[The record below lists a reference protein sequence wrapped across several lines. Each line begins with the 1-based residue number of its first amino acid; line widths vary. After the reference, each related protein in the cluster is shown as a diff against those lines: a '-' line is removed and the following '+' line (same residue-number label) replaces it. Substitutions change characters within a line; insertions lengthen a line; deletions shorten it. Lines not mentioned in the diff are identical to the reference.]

1 MVNNMTDLTAH
12 DAAPAWQTRDHLD
25 DPVIGELRNR
35 FGPDAFTVQPTRTGV
50 PVVWVK
56 REQLLEVGD
65 FLKKLPKP
73 YVMLFARD
81 GAGRVSLNAIAKEA
95 GVTPAML
102 HYYFSSRDA
111 LVTQLIEERFMPL
124 RNHIS
129 RIFVDHP
136 QDPVLALTMMVETL
150 AHMAEKNAWFA
161 PLWMQEIIGEMP
173 ILRQHMDARFGEE
186 RFQVMLET
194 VRRWQLE
201 GKINPAL
208 SPELLFTTVISLVL
222 VPFSRIHSDP
232 RLQAVNRQTIISH
245 ALALMGHGVG
255 G

>member
-1 MVNNMTDLTAH
+1 MPAQKANEAPRRPGRPRGKKPGTA
-12 DAAPAWQTRDHLD
+12 
-25 DPVIGELRNR
+25 N
-35 FGPDAFTVQPTRTGV
+35 
-50 PVVWVK
+50 
-56 REQLLEVGD
+56 REQLIDIALA
-65 FLKKLPKP
+65 
-73 YVMLFARD
+73 LFARH
-81 GAGRVSLNAIAKEA
+81 GAARVSLNAIAKEA

-102 HYYFSSRDA
+102 N
-111 LVTQLIEERFMPL
+111 LLEERFMPL
-124 RNHIS
+124 RNDIS

-136 QDPVLALTMMVETL
+136 QDPVTALTMMVETL
-150 AHMAEKNAWFA
+150 ADMAEQNAWFA

-173 ILRQHMDARFGEE
+173 MLRQHMDARFGEE

-194 VRRWQLE
+194 VRRWQQE

-208 SPELLFTTVISLVL
+208 APELLFTTVISLVL

-232 RLQAVNRQTIISH
+232 RLQAVTRQTIVSH

>member
-1 MVNNMTDLTAH
+1 MTAQKDQDAPRRPGRPRGKKPGTA
-12 DAAPAWQTRDHLD
+12 
-25 DPVIGELRNR
+25 N
-35 FGPDAFTVQPTRTGV
+35 
-50 PVVWVK
+50 
-56 REQLLEVGD
+56 REQLMDIALA
-65 FLKKLPKP
+65 
-73 YVMLFARD
+73 LFARH
-81 GAGRVSLNAIAKEA
+81 GIARISLNAIAKEA

-102 HYYFSSRDA
+102 HYYFSSREA
-111 LVTQLIEERFMPL
+111 LVEKLVEERFMPL
-124 RNHIS
+124 RSEIGQ
-129 RIFVDHP
+129 IFVAHGD
-136 QDPVLALTMMVETL
+136 DPVTAFTLLIKTL
-150 AHMAEKNAWFA
+150 ATMAEKNAWFA

-194 VRRWQLE
+194 VRRWQQE

-208 SPELLFTTVISLVL
+208 APELLFTTVISLVL

-232 RLQAVNRQTIISH
+232 RLQAVNRQTIVSH